1 MRQKK
6 YVTMLDPLQEKYGNI
21 MGGFLYIPA
30 LLGETFWSAAILSAL
45 GATLTVILDI
55 NMDLSVIISALIA
68 VAYTFF
74 GGLYSVAYTDVVQL
88 ICIFIGLVSM
98 LVVFCRCMMMT
109 SESSWDLGHYQRHIT
124 VDDLVND
131 DPAWCS
137 GMHL

>member
-74 GGLYSVAYTDVVQL
+74 GGLYSVTYTDVVQL

-109 SESSWDLGHYQRHIT
+109 SESS
-124 VDDLVND
+124 
-131 DPAWCS
+131 
-137 GMHL
+137 